1 MPERNKR
8 PGSDWKVMIVDDH
21 PMVRKGLR
29 DLLDEEPGFTPVGQA
44 GGPDEAMALLDA
56 ELPDILLVDLSLEDG
71 SGLELVKQVNARF
84 PEVRILVFSMHGES
98 LYAERSLRAGASGYV
113 EKQSA
118 SEELLEAL
126 RRVGEG
132 KIHVSDEMT
141 EKLLQQRLASGDEPG
156 TSVADRLSD
165 RELQVFE
172 LLGRGH
178 TTREIGEDLNISVK
192 TVERH
197 CENIKEKLQL
207 ENRTQLLQHA
217 VHWLLLEQG

>member
-1 MPERNKR
+1 MPEHLKR
-8 PGSDWKVMIVDDH
+8 PGSAWRVMIVDDH

-29 DLLDEEPGFTPVGQA
+29 DLLEEEPGFTPA
-44 GGPDEAMALLDA
+44 GEADGPDDALALLDV
-56 ELPDILLVDLSLEDG
+56 ELPDIMLVDLSLENG
-71 SGLELVKQVNARF
+71 SGLELVKQVSARF

-98 LYAERSLRAGASGYV
+98 LYAERSLKAGASGYV
-113 EKQSA
+113 EKQSPV
-118 SEELLEAL
+118 EELLEAL

-132 KIHVSDEMT
+132 KIHVSEEMT

-156 TSVADRLSD
+156 ASVADRLSD

-178 TTREIGEDLNISVK
+178 TTREIGDDLTISIK

-207 ENRTQLLQHA
+207 DNRTQLLQHA

>member
-1 MPERNKR
+1 MPERKKR
-8 PGSDWKVMIVDDH
+8 PGSDWRVMVVDDH

-29 DLLDEEPGFTPVGQA
+29 DLLEEEAGFVPAGEA
-44 GGPDEAMALLDA
+44 GGPDEAMALLA
-56 ELPDILLVDLSLEDG
+56 VERPDIMLVDLSLENG
-71 SGLELVKQVNARF
+71 SGLELVKQVSARY

-98 LYAERSLRAGASGYV
+98 LYAERSIKAGASGYV

-118 SEELLEAL
+118 TEELLGAL

-132 KIHVSDEMT
+132 KIHVSAGMT
-141 EKLLQQRLASGDEPG
+141 EKLLQQRLATGDEPG
-156 TSVADRLSD
+156 RSVADRLSD

-172 LLGRGH
+172 LLGRGR
-178 TTREIGEDLNISVK
+178 TTREIGDDLHISVK

-207 ENRTQLLQHA
+207 ENRTRLLQHA
-217 VHWLLLEQG
+217 VHWLLEQG